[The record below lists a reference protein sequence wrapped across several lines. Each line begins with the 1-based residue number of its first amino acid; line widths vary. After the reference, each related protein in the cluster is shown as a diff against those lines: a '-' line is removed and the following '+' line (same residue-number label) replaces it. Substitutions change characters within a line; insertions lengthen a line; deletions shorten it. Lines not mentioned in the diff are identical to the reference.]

1 MTIRTVLIALPL
13 LFLGWVSTL
22 IVVGLVS
29 DEAPASVV
37 LFPSTAFVENLP
49 EDVAVLEWGSL
60 SVTLV
65 AQQPDVAR
73 RLYQSGAW
81 IVLPAGLRGCLPL
94 PASLANK
101 GRAPA

>member
-1 MTIRTVLIALPL
+1 MTIKTAFIALPL

-22 IVVGLVS
+22 IMVGLVT

-37 LFPSTAFVENLP
+37 LFPSTAFVDNLP
-49 EDVAVLEWGSL
+49 EDVAVLEWGNM

-65 AQQPDVAR
+65 AQQPNVAR

-94 PASLANK
+94 PASLVNK